1 MSQYIVRLF
10 NVTRSIT
17 LRHTYKMCKFKSQY
31 MWVYTSVPHIT
42 WGTVCEFSLVRRCI
56 SVSFALRYIGLCTQ
70 IECTHLTI
78 HDFTVL
84 HLVARFPLWWVNCCT
99 RGDWQ
104 KEVFY
109 MPLKNFINRESAG
122 IRSEICHPVEGYKV
136 LLPSDWRNSKY
147 EILADDKH
155 SITIGDTTYYRIRAL
170 RRIERPFG
178 LPPVEPGDLGG
189 YVALTAG
196 TSSLSNRGDCWIA
209 DEAFVSGYVSGDTQ
223 VTGHAHVG
231 YPSEVTGKSLI
242 SDFAQVIDG
251 AEVSESMVTDYA
263 QVVGRNLEGL
273 DKELISYYHRKQ
285 TAVANRSWI
294 SGRARVSD
302 GAFIIRFSHVG
313 GSAVVGGN
321 VQLRK
326 GAVVTGGVTLMS
338 ERGFVDL
345 SGEVI
350 DEPMN
355 MWGFPTVLVT
365 HADGEWISS
374 AESFGADAYGAVLPY
389 VKAEY
394 TAGTSVAQ
402 KIADIY
408 GAELE
413 VGDGGDRA
421 ICVSSYDKD
430 AGCPRPVHVSP
441 VTGIA
446 YLERPTTEEYEEF
459 CDNLDEIVKQGR
471 ERRYNGH
478 KWVQR
483 TPEQEKAYR
492 AQLKEAGN
500 KADLAYWERHLRK
513 ADSEHVPMIE
523 HIIKNIKQEMET
535 EDSSDE

>member
-1 MSQYIVRLF
+1 MSF
-10 NVTRSIT
+10 
-17 LRHTYKMCKFKSQY
+17 
-31 MWVYTSVPHIT
+31 
-42 WGTVCEFSLVRRCI
+42 
-56 SVSFALRYIGLCTQ
+56 
-70 IECTHLTI
+70 
-78 HDFTVL
+78 
-84 HLVARFPLWWVNCCT
+84 
-99 RGDWQ
+99 
-104 KEVFY
+104 
-109 MPLKNFINRESAG
+109 KNFMRRASAG
-122 IRSEICHPVEGYKV
+122 IRAEIDPPVERYQAE
-136 LLPSDWRNSKY
+136 LPVWANWRNAKY
-147 EILADDKH
+147 EILTGDKH
-155 SITIGDTTYYRIRAL
+155 SVVIGDMVYHRIRAL

-189 YVALTAG
+189 YVAM
-196 TSSLSNRGDCWIA
+196 SSCLSNEGDCWIA
-209 DEAFVSGYVSGDTQ
+209 DEAFVSGHVSGDSQ

-242 SDFAQVIDG
+242 SDYAQVIDG
-251 AEVSESMVTDYA
+251 AEVSNSMVTDYA

-285 TAVANRSWI
+285 TQVANHSWI
-294 SGRARVSD
+294 AGRARVSD

-338 ERGFVDL
+338 ERAFVDL

-365 HADGEWISS
+365 HADGDQILS
-374 AESFGADAYGAVLPY
+374 AEVFGADAYGAVLPY
-389 VKAEY
+389 CKAEY

-408 GAELE
+408 GVELGA
-413 VGDGGDRA
+413 GDGGDLA

-430 AGCPRPVHVSP
+430 AGYPRPVHVSP

-446 YLERPTTEEYEEF
+446 YLERPTNEEYEEF
-459 CDNLDEIVKQGR
+459 CDNLEEIVKQGR
-471 ERRYNGH
+471 ERRYNGR
-478 KWVQR
+478 KWTQR
-483 TPEQEKAYR
+483 TPEQEQAYR
-492 AQLKEAGN
+492 AQLGEAMN
-500 KADLAYWERHLRK
+500 KADLAYWERLLQK
-513 ADSEHVPMIE
+513 YGSDSEKAKTIE

-535 EDSSDE
+535 EGSSDA

>member
-1 MSQYIVRLF
+1 M
-10 NVTRSIT
+10 
-17 LRHTYKMCKFKSQY
+17 
-31 MWVYTSVPHIT
+31 
-42 WGTVCEFSLVRRCI
+42 
-56 SVSFALRYIGLCTQ
+56 
-70 IECTHLTI
+70 
-78 HDFTVL
+78 
-84 HLVARFPLWWVNCCT
+84 
-99 RGDWQ
+99 
-104 KEVFY
+104 
-109 MPLKNFINRESAG
+109 FINDFIKKANAG
-122 IRSEICHPVEGYKV
+122 IRAEICHPVEGYKT

-209 DEAFVSGYVSGDTQ
+209 DDAFVSGYVSGDSQ
-223 VTGHAHVG
+223 VTGHAHIG
-231 YPSEVTGKSLI
+231 YPSEVAGTSLI

-251 AEVSESMVTDYA
+251 AEVHDSMVTDYA

-285 TAVANRSWI
+285 TQVANHSWI
-294 SGRARVSD
+294 AGRARVSD

-338 ERGFVDL
+338 ERAFVDL

-365 HADGEWISS
+365 HADGDQILS
-374 AESFGADAYGAVLPY
+374 AEKFGADAYGAVLPY
-389 VKAEY
+389 CKAEY

-408 GAELE
+408 GVELGA
-413 VGDGGDRA
+413 GDGGDLT

-430 AGCPRPVHVSP
+430 AGYPRPVHVSP

-446 YLERPTTEEYEEF
+446 YLERPTTEEYEAF
-459 CDNLDEIVKQGR
+459 CDNLDEMVEQAR
-471 ERRYNGH
+471 EKRYNGH
-478 KWVQR
+478 KWVQH
-483 TPEQEKAYR
+483 TPEQGKAHR
-492 AQLKEAGN
+492 AQLKEAVG
-500 KADLAYWERHLRK
+500 KADIAFWERQKRRHESK
-513 ADSEHVPMIE
+513 GEDTETIE
-523 HIIKNIKQEMET
+523 RIIKNIKREMNT
-535 EDSSDE
+535 EDSDNA